1 MFVTSTEIKAA
12 SDPLLAH
19 TSNAFY
25 GRTHALIVTK
35 QWDQLVRYENPRIC
49 PKKVADR
56 NRHMANELAHRRDI
70 TQELFDAIERIDG
83 PVSSW
88 MWFGRFDEDDD
99 HCFYPSP
106 EFVLFAGNRFGAW
119 MDSSFLPFVLWH
131 TYLHDVRMGLLIRL
145 VEDGADVNDASYGGG
160 ATHLHM
166 CIGHMKAYSWANHDD
181 VFLYLLANGADPL
194 LPNRE
199 GRTPLDK
206 IMYSCMPEEKQKW
219 MLAEMEKWA

>member
-1 MFVTSTEIKAA
+1 MFATASAIKAA

-19 TSNAFY
+19 TSTAFQ
-25 GRTHALIVTK
+25 GRTHTLIVAK

-49 PKKVADR
+49 PKKVAER
-56 NRHMANELAHRRDI
+56 NRQLANELAHRRDI

-88 MWFGRFDEDDD
+88 KWFDRFDDEEN
-99 HCFYPSP
+99 PSP
-106 EFVLFAGNRFGAW
+106 EFVLFAGNRFGAG
-119 MDSSFLPFVLWH
+119 MDSSFLPFVLWQ
-131 TYLHDVRMGLLIRL
+131 TYLRDVRMEVLTRL

-166 CIGHMKAYSWANHDD
+166 CVGHMKAYSWANHDD

-194 LPNRE
+194 LPDRE
-199 GRTPLDK
+199 GRTPLDE
-206 IMYSCMPEEKQKW
+206 IMYSYMPEEKQKW
-219 MLAEMEKWA
+219 MLAEMEKWV